1 MAATTYQH
9 QTHVR
14 HRLKVAEAGEESRET
29 MIYTY
34 RHVKETGSSLSGDLG
49 GPT

>member
-1 MAATTYQH
+1 MAATTPLT

-14 HRLKVAEAGEESRET
+14 LTLKVAEAGKNPET

-34 RHVKETGSSLSGDLG
+34 RHVKTGS
-49 GPT
+49 